1 MRLLASAAIVKG
13 RLDLALVGVLGLAGC
28 TAILDPER
36 LDDVFRCE
44 FDGQCPV
51 HADPR
56 FANVCTTADEAID
69 APKVCVPEPDVS
81 CDPYETDED
90 SEFVALYRAVSTD
103 EARYTAICGD
113 LGPVQGCEPVLGA
126 CNPGLKVHPQSGRCD
141 DDDPSTPP
149 ALAPV
154 PSVKGQ
160 DVLDQFCR
168 STFCSQQFVCD
179 TREHKCVP
187 CKLGEPLGRGGCG
200 DLYIA
205 GQRSSV
211 YLSVDELEDSCMGPE
226 ADERNIAFGPL

>member
-1 MRLLASAAIVKG
+1 MALLACPAIVKG
-13 RLDLALVGVLGLAGC
+13 KLDLALVGMLGLAGC

-36 LDDVFRCE
+36 LDNVYRCD
-44 FDGQCPV
+44 FDGECPV

-56 FANVCTTADEAID
+56 FANVCTTADESLD

-81 CDPYETDED
+81 CDPYEVDED
-90 SEFVALYRAVSTD
+90 SEFVALFHALSAD
-103 EARYTAICGD
+103 AGRYADACGD
-113 LGPVQGCEPVLGA
+113 LGPVRGCPAVLGA
-126 CNPGLKVHPQSGRCD
+126 CNPGLTEHPQSGRCD

-149 ALAPV
+149 ALAPA
-154 PSVKGQ
+154 PSVAGQ

-168 STFCSQQFVCD
+168 STFCTQDFVCD

-187 CKLGEPLGRGGCG
+187 CQMGEALGRSGCG

-211 YLSVDELEDSCMGPE
+211 YLSADELEDSCMGPD
-226 ADERNIAFGPL
+226 ADPRNITFGSL